1 MVMRRFK
8 VAQVGVGARGQ
19 ATLAAFQ
26 KYGDSVDI
34 TAICDTDKTYLQEAA
49 TQFHISACFS
59 NVDDLIEHADFDVAS
74 VTTPTPVRQEVIQPF
89 LEAGI
94 HVLVDKP
101 LAETLDHA
109 KAIVACSEKNG
120 RLVAVG
126 QNFRY
131 MSGFDS
137 ARRYLADRPLGT
149 PRHLTH
155 LLLGRRW
162 DKGWRNDR
170 VRRVMAI
177 MSIHW
182 LDGYRWMLN
191 DMPETVY
198 CQTSKSELIPGIG
211 ETHTSLIVKFGTGC
225 VVTLTESFAS
235 HHRMSTSPVLD
246 CDNGSLEIT
255 NVELRVY
262 QDDVPEPV
270 RRIPTDNV
278 PKDVATYMCLAD
290 LLQAIDTDQVP
301 PNSGQDN
308 LRSVAIMEAA
318 YRSAT
323 ENRVV
328 FWDELAVE

>member
-1 MVMRRFK
+1 MRRFK
-8 VAQVGVGARGQ
+8 VAQVGVGGRGKN
-19 ATLAAFQ
+19 TLDAFL
-26 KYGDSVDI
+26 KYGDSVVDI
-34 TAICDTDKTYLQEAA
+34 MAICDTDKTDLQETAD
-49 TQFHISACFS
+49 QLNISACFS
-59 NVDDLIEHADFDVAS
+59 NVEDLINHADFDVAS
-74 VTTPTPVRQEVIQPF
+74 VTTPTPVRQEVILPL
-89 LEAGI
+89 LEAGVD
-94 HVLVDKP
+94 VLVDKP
-101 LAETLDHA
+101 FAETLDHA

-120 RLVAVG
+120 KLVAVG

-137 ARRYLADRPLGT
+137 ARKYLADCPLGA

-155 LLLGRRW
+155 ILLGRRW

-182 LDGYRWMLN
+182 LDGYRWML
-191 DMPETVY
+191 DDVPETVY

-211 ETHTSLIVKFGTGC
+211 ETHTSVIIKFGTGC
-225 VVTLTESFAS
+225 VVSLTESFGS
-235 HHRMSTSPVLD
+235 HHHMNTFPVLD
-246 CDNGSLEIT
+246 CDNGSLVIT
-255 NVELRVY
+255 NAELRAY
-262 QDDVPEPV
+262 QGDALEPA
-270 RRIPTDNV
+270 RRIPTGNV

-290 LLQAIDTDQVP
+290 LLQAIDTDQLP

-308 LRSVAIMEAA
+308 LRSIAIMEAA

-328 FWDELAVE
+328 YWDEMGVE